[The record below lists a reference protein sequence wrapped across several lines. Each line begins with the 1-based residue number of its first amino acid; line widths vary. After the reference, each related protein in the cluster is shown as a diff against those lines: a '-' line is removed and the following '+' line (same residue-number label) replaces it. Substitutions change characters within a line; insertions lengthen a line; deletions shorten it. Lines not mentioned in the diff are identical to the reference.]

1 MIASIFLTR
10 GSLPAYHMH
19 GTRKKRH
26 GLMLQCGE
34 CNFPAKPLPH
44 FAGNRAVNMKKAI
57 ILSAGQGS
65 RLGHLTDNKPKCLI
79 EFNGRTLLDRQ
90 LDALAAN
97 SIDEVV
103 VVTGFRDDQIEGALA
118 RRGDIGPRVR
128 TVYNPFYKVADNLGS
143 LFVAREEIA
152 GDVLV
157 WNGDTLVSEE
167 LMARVVGNQT
177 QDGICV
183 TIDRKD
189 GYDEDDMKVVVD
201 DAGRL
206 HAIGKRLDLAEVN
219 AESIG
224 LLAFR
229 GAGAQTF
236 RHAIERAIRT
246 SEGTTIW
253 YLRVIHQIA
262 QEAPVW
268 TLDINGH
275 EWGEVDFPEDVESA
289 QALTARWDAI
299 RKPVAA

>member
-1 MIASIFLTR
+1 
-10 GSLPAYHMH
+10 
-19 GTRKKRH
+19 
-26 GLMLQCGE
+26 MLRCGE
-34 CNFPAKPLPH
+34 CKLFAKPMPQ
-44 FAGNRAVNMKKAI
+44 FAGNSAGDMKKAI

-65 RLGHLTDNKPKCLI
+65 RLGHLTDDRPKCLI

-97 SIDEVV
+97 GVEEAV
-103 VVTGFRDDQIEGALA
+103 VVTGFRDDQIEAALK
-118 RRGDIGPRVR
+118 RRGDAAPRVR

-143 LFVAREEIA
+143 LFVARHEIA

-157 WNGDTLVSEE
+157 WNGDTLVSEA
-167 LMARVVGNQT
+167 LMAQVVGNQD

-201 DAGRL
+201 KAGRL
-206 HAIGKRLDLAEVN
+206 HAIGKRLNLAEVN

-268 TLDINGH
+268 TLDINGE

-289 QALTARWDAI
+289 QALASRWDEA
-299 RKPVAA
+299 RKSKAA